1 MVSHR
6 WALQPRTLD
15 EQMHR
20 AETARRMT
28 VTDASSLVSADAE
41 RVEMIGIL
49 ADLRGA
55 LEKEIDAERGAMRP
69 WTGDCGRD
77 AR

>member
-1 MVSHR
+1 
-6 WALQPRTLD
+6 
-15 EQMHR
+15 
-20 AETARRMT
+20 MT

-41 RVEMIGIL
+41 RVEMNGIL